1 MQTIASLGS
10 DGQGL
15 FLVCQNINVEIT
27 NIKPE
32 PIKTY
37 NLYLDK
43 IVIHGN
49 EEIIPASTAPMP
61 KETNKA
67 GSAQHKRV
75 PRLANK
81 VKRDPKISLKILFN
95 TINLRDIVT

>member
-1 MQTIASLGS
+1 LGS

-15 FLVCQNINVEIT
+15 FLACQNINVETI

-37 NLYLDK
+37 ILYLDK

-49 EEIIPASTAPMP
+49 EEIMLATTAPIP
-61 KETNKA
+61 RDTNNA

-75 PRLANK
+75 PRHANK
-81 VKRDPKISLKILFN
+81 LKRGPKISL
-95 TINLRDIVT
+95 

>member
-1 MQTIASLGS
+1 MHTRASLGS

-15 FLVCQNINVEIT
+15 FLACQNMNVETI
-27 NIKPE
+27 NINPE

-37 NLYLDK
+37 ILYLDK
-43 IVIHGN
+43 VVIHGN
-49 EEIIPASTAPMP
+49 EEIMPASTAPMP

-81 VKRDPKISLKILFN
+81 VIRGPKISLKVLFN